1 MKRKFIHRLLS
12 FVLTVLILC
21 VSVGNAFISV
31 NDISVT
37 HAAGPFVLGYDV
49 MYEICRSFGSVFYG
63 YSCARELPEV
73 NFHDDDMARLGH
85 DLMVAML
92 GNDLLDPRPD
102 PGDYVGDWEAYDQ
115 AMIAYCQRYPN
126 EYYYRPYVFGTEAL
140 KETAETDFT
149 VIQGGKN
156 DGDGDDD
163 DDDDD
168 DNVIHFP
175 KQVGDAVEGFIA
187 FTAAGAAAI
196 AKGISDQYQK
206 WVNGEP
212 DSILADFLANFN
224 DTFSGYESIQNAD
237 GSYNISG
244 YSSGTNSIGNQKID
258 YIYHDISMKKVVAYL
273 SSDGGYSLNSVTK
286 NGSSVSLNSFNCFC
300 DVYVNGVLDYSTN
313 RFFVGGTNNYCTSW
327 GVNIPVFS
335 TYNDAVNA
343 CKSDDY
349 TGALNYAKTY
359 RVADWLADDEYWKAQ
374 KLLDPLTGLNALS
387 NWYNI
392 ARHQG
397 LNALGQDPAADD
409 LASYLRDYFANLG
422 TDRLPEVDSSL
433 APIKYPSYVEDV
445 IIDPAANPSV
455 YPAPGSNP
463 GTSPGTGK
471 DPGTDPGTDPSG
483 GTGSDTDVDM
493 DENDYKVDLRGIFP
507 FCIPFDFVALLNV
520 LDTDPVAPRFD
531 FPVVI
536 PALNYQDS
544 VVLDMSMFD
553 DVAKVIRICE
563 KVSFVIF
570 LMFATSKVIR
580 W

>member
-37 HAAGPFVLGYDV
+37 HAAGPLVLGYDV

-63 YSCARELPEV
+63 YSCSRELPEV

-92 GNDLLDPRPD
+92 GDDLLDPRPD
-102 PGDYVGDWEAYDQ
+102 PSDMLDDWEAYDQ
-115 AMIAYCQRYPN
+115 AVLAYCQRYPS
-126 EYYYRPYVFGTEAL
+126 EYYYYRPYILGTEAL

-156 DGDGDDD
+156 DGNGDDD

-175 KQVGDAVEGFIA
+175 KKVGDAVEGFMA

-224 DTFSGYESIQNAD
+224 DTFSDYESIQNAD
-237 GSYNISG
+237 MSYNILG
-244 YSSGTNSIGNQKID
+244 YETYTSSNGAVVTRKYYST
-258 YIYHDISMKKVVAYL
+258 SFSKVVAIM
-273 SSDGGYSLNSVTK
+273 SSQGFCDLTSAAI
-286 NGSSVSLNSFNCFC
+286 NGSSVSFSAFNCRY
-300 DVYVNGVLDYSTN
+300 DQYAEGELKASGLLNYRLGIYSS
-313 RFFVGGTNNYCTSW
+313 SW
-327 GVNIPVFS
+327 GVNVPVFS
-335 TYNDAVNA
+335 SEQAARDALL
-343 CKSDDY
+343 SEDY
-349 TGALNYAKTY
+349 TSALNYAKTY
-359 RVADWLADDEYWKAQ
+359 RVADWLADDEYWNAQ
-374 KLLDPLTGLNALS
+374 RLLDPLTGLNALS

-422 TDRLPEVDSSL
+422 TDRLPEVDPSL

-445 IIDPAANPSV
+445 IINPAANPSV
-455 YPAPGSNP
+455 YPASGSNP

-520 LDTDPVAPRFD
+520 LDADPVAPRFD

-536 PALNYQDS
+536 PALNYKES

>member
-1 MKRKFIHRLLS
+1 
-12 FVLTVLILC
+12 
-21 VSVGNAFISV
+21 
-31 NDISVT
+31 
-37 HAAGPFVLGYDV
+37 

-73 NFHDDDMARLGH
+73 NFHDDDMAKLGH

-92 GNDLLDPRPD
+92 GNDLLDPRPS
-102 PGDYVGDWEAYDQ
+102 PGDYIGDWEAYDQ
-115 AMIAYCQRYPN
+115 AMIAYCQRYG
-126 EYYYRPYVFGTEAL
+126 EYYQPYVLGTEAL

-175 KQVGDAVEGFIA
+175 KQVGDAVEGFMA

-224 DTFSGYESIQNAD
+224 DTFSNYESIKNAD

-244 YSSGTNSIGNQKID
+244 YADSYASNGDRFEYIFSGSTMNKLFGYKTNFGIWIEYFSGSYGVLTANIGYTLYKNGVFDSIGSR
-258 YIYHDISMKKVVAYL
+258 SMIGDASSKTMVANFPIFA
-273 SSDGGYSLNSVTK
+273 SEDAARAAFKS
-286 NGSSVSLNSFNCFC
+286 
-300 DVYVNGVLDYSTN
+300 
-313 RFFVGGTNNYCTSW
+313 
-327 GVNIPVFS
+327 
-335 TYNDAVNA
+335 NDF
-343 CKSDDY
+343 

-359 RVADWLADDEYWKAQ
+359 QVADWLQDDWSG
-374 KLLDPLTGLNALS
+374 KLIDPLTGLNALS

-397 LNALGQDPAADD
+397 LNALGANPTKDD
-409 LASYLRDYFANLG
+409 LLNYLRDYFAQLG
-422 TDRLPEVDSSL
+422 TDRLPEVDPSL

-445 IIDPAANPSV
+445 VIDPAANPSV

-463 GTSPGTGK
+463 GTSPGTGT
-471 DPGTDPGTDPSG
+471 DPGTDPGTNPGG

-493 DENDYKVDLRGIFP
+493 DENDYKVDLRDIFP

-520 LDTDPVAPRFD
+520 LDADPVAPRFD

-544 VVLDMSMFD
+544 VVLDISMFD

>member
-1 MKRKFIHRLLS
+1 
-12 FVLTVLILC
+12 
-21 VSVGNAFISV
+21 
-31 NDISVT
+31 
-37 HAAGPFVLGYDV
+37 

-73 NFHDDDMARLGH
+73 NFHDDDMAKLGH

-102 PGDYVGDWEAYDQ
+102 IGDYFPDMEAYDQ
-115 AMIAYCQRYPN
+115 AMFAYCQRYG

-206 WVNGEP
+206 WVNGDP

-224 DTFSGYESIQNAD
+224 DTFSDYESIQNAD

-244 YSSGTNSIGNQKID
+244 Y
-258 YIYHDISMKKVVAYL
+258 AYGL
-273 SSDGGYSLNSVTK
+273 SSNGIDMITYVYS
-286 NGSSVSLNSFNCFC
+286 GSPISKPYGILSDTLYF
-300 DVYVNGVLDYSTN
+300 YTYNGVSSNPYYFGYKMYRNDKLDYSGSHAGFTVAP
-313 RFFVGGTNNYCTSW
+313 FSGYGF
-327 GVNIPVFS
+327 NIPIFS
-335 TYNDAVNA
+335 SQDAA
-343 CKSDDY
+343 EAAFKSDDY
-349 TGALNYAKTY
+349 SSALNYAKTY
-359 RVADWLADDEYWKAQ
+359 QVADWLQDDWSG
-374 KLLDPLTGLNALS
+374 KLIDPLTGLNALS

-397 LNALGQDPAADD
+397 LNALGANPTKDD
-409 LASYLRDYFANLG
+409 LFNYLRDYFAQLG
-422 TDRLPEVDSSL
+422 TDRLPEVDPSL

-520 LDTDPVAPRFD
+520 LDADPVAPRFD

-536 PALNYQDS
+536 PALNYQES